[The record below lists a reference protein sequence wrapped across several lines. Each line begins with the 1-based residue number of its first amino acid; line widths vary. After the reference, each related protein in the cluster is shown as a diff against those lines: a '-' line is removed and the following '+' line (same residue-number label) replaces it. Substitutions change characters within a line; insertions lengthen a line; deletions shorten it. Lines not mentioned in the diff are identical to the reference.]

1 MLPKLNNEI
10 PQICNSLDLTQKNIF
25 LTSTDIM
32 NDILSLQK
40 ELESFNQKYNTLK
53 ENLDS
58 SQMNKKKMNQ
68 IQKLHIMKI
77 KEKKQKMKY
86 YLLFKKWKNY
96 FQLLIIKI

>member
-40 ELESFNQKYNTLK
+40 ELKYFN
-53 ENLDS
+53 
-58 SQMNKKKMNQ
+58 
-68 IQKLHIMKI
+68 
-77 KEKKQKMKY
+77 
-86 YLLFKKWKNY
+86 
-96 FQLLIIKI
+96 